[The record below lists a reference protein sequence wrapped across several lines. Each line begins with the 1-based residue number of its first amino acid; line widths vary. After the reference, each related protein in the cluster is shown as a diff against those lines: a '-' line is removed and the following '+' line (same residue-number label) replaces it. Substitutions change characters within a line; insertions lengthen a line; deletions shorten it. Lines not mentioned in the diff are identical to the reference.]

1 MEYAATVL
9 EFVNGS
15 AGEASTDAAA
25 TVAKLRERLVAKG
38 LTALAPAPATDQ
50 NGFVVTRATAD
61 MYGLTK
67 LSDLANPLP

>member
-9 EFVNGS
+9 EFVNGG

-25 TVAKLRERLVAKG
+25 TVAKLRERLAAKG